1 MPPFPETYSGAHG
14 LQLMGALDAAGKLVF
29 TTGNVLAAG
38 RAVSLTSV
46 QVNNVLKRL
55 VAAGWVRRIKRG
67 LFAVTGKLPG
77 SVAAH
82 DFAIATAIHVPSAL
96 SHATALNLHGLS
108 EQVPRIITCT
118 TTAKIVTPA
127 MRQQEGDGRRRAF
140 EWNIEGLR
148 IRFVSVVPSRFFG
161 IEDVWVDTRTRVPVT
176 DRERTV
182 LDLFVD
188 PRGRSGINEALGVL
202 EEHASRLDVPKLV
215 SYAARL
221 GVAVP
226 KTYVLPSKDYGP
238 DVSSETLHNLRY
250 PLDWVGLASD
260 LGFPMFL
267 KPHWGGG
274 WRDVSKVDSIAELI
288 VAYDKSGK
296 NTMIVQEGIAWTQY
310 VRCIVVGKERVRP
323 ALWDP
328 RLRHADRYTQAATSM
343 EALTPAL
350 SARVSEDARKL
361 CRALGYDMNT
371 VEFGIRDGVPY
382 AIDFMN
388 SAPDFDITSLGPEHF
403 GWVVEQ
409 MAELVIDLARGPAT
423 TMTPAWDHV
432 LLR

>member
-221 GVAVP
+221 GVA
-226 KTYVLPSKDYGP
+226 S
-238 DVSSETLHNLRY
+238 
-250 PLDWVGLASD
+250 
-260 LGFPMFL
+260 
-267 KPHWGGG
+267 
-274 WRDVSKVDSIAELI
+274 
-288 VAYDKSGK
+288 
-296 NTMIVQEGIAWTQY
+296 
-310 VRCIVVGKERVRP
+310 VGKLLGW
-323 ALWDP
+323 ALESRGIGGDV
-328 RLRHADRYTQAATSM
+328 
-343 EALTPAL
+343 LTPLLAL
-350 SARVSEDARKL
+350 HLGDPPLLDPQGPRRGTLIARWQLRNNL
-361 CRALGYDMNT
+361 PG
-371 VEFGIRDGVPY
+371 
-382 AIDFMN
+382 
-388 SAPDFDITSLGPEHF
+388 
-403 GWVVEQ
+403 
-409 MAELVIDLARGPAT
+409 AT
-423 TMTPAWDHV
+423 
-432 LLR
+432 R

>member
-1 MPPFPETYSGAHG
+1 MPTFPETYSGAHG
-14 LQLMGALDAAGKLVF
+14 LQLMEALDAAGELVF
-29 TTGNVLAAG
+29 TTGDVLAAG
-38 RAVSLTSV
+38 RARSLTQV

-127 MRQQEGDGRRRAF
+127 MRQRESDARRRAS

-188 PRGRSGINEALGVL
+188 PRGRSGIREALGVL
-202 EEHASRLDVPKLV
+202 EEHVSRLDVPKLV
-215 SYAARL
+215 SYAVRLDVASVGKRL
-221 GVAVP
+221 GWALESRGIGSD
-226 KTYVLPSKDYGP
+226 VLAPLLALHLGDAPLLDPQGP
-238 DVSSETLHNLRY
+238 R
-250 PLDWVGLASD
+250 
-260 LGFPMFL
+260 
-267 KPHWGGG
+267 
-274 WRDVSKVDSIAELI
+274 
-288 VAYDKSGK
+288 
-296 NTMIVQEGIAWTQY
+296 
-310 VRCIVVGKERVRP
+310 
-323 ALWDP
+323 
-328 RLRHADRYTQAATSM
+328 
-343 EALTPAL
+343 
-350 SARVSEDARKL
+350 
-361 CRALGYDMNT
+361 
-371 VEFGIRDGVPY
+371 
-382 AIDFMN
+382 
-388 SAPDFDITSLGPEHF
+388 
-403 GWVVEQ
+403 
-409 MAELVIDLARGPAT
+409 RGPLIARWQLRDNLPGAT
-423 TMTPAWDHV
+423 Q
-432 LLR
+432 

>member
-14 LQLMGALDAAGKLVF
+14 LQLMEALDAAGKLVF
-29 TTGNVLAAG
+29 TTGDVLAAG
-38 RAVSLTSV
+38 RAVSFTSV

-127 MRQQEGDGRRRAF
+127 MRQQEGDGRRRAS

-215 SYAARL
+215 SYAVRL
-221 GVAVP
+221 GVA
-226 KTYVLPSKDYGP
+226 S
-238 DVSSETLHNLRY
+238 
-250 PLDWVGLASD
+250 
-260 LGFPMFL
+260 
-267 KPHWGGG
+267 
-274 WRDVSKVDSIAELI
+274 
-288 VAYDKSGK
+288 
-296 NTMIVQEGIAWTQY
+296 
-310 VRCIVVGKERVRP
+310 VGKRLGW
-323 ALWDP
+323 ALESRGIGGDV
-328 RLRHADRYTQAATSM
+328 
-343 EALTPAL
+343 LTPLLAL
-350 SARVSEDARKL
+350 HLRDTPLLDPQGPRRGTLIARWQL
-361 CRALGYDMNT
+361 
-371 VEFGIRDGVPY
+371 RDNLPG
-382 AIDFMN
+382 
-388 SAPDFDITSLGPEHF
+388 
-403 GWVVEQ
+403 
-409 MAELVIDLARGPAT
+409 AT
-423 TMTPAWDHV
+423 
-432 LLR
+432 R